1 MAKKPTK
8 KAYHPGGNVPPRRPQ
23 VRPPVGTPKRRPPK
37 RPPISGVK
45 FIPKLPNS
53 DLPGPKYQ
61 KPITVKGPPVRG
73 TPTPKRP
80 PKQGG
85 RTGPLTPNQ
94 KRLRRLNNKAN
105 RVDGRIARLSERM
118 KNDAKPKKT
127 IGVLPGGPG
136 IIGSGPNTQK
146 RLTPKALQAK
156 RMQEQVL
163 MREQMLRANKAKQA
177 QARRNNA
184 KTLRTVSP
192 KKPDEILKNTVRKA
206 IGLPRKKTKNT

>member
-37 RPPISGVK
+37 GPQTVRDK
-45 FIPKLPNS
+45 FMP
-53 DLPGPKYQ
+53 Q
-61 KPITVKGPPVRG
+61 PVLRG

-80 PKQGG
+80 PQQGVN

-105 RVDGRIARLSERM
+105 RVQGRIARVSERM

-127 IGVLPGGPG
+127 IGVLPGGLG

-163 MREQMLRANKAKQA
+163 RANKANQA

-192 KKPDEILKNTVRKA
+192 KKPDELKNVVRKA
-206 IGLPRKKTKNT
+206 VGLPRKKT